1 MKRGIMLIAAIG
13 LLALGFWGCESSSE
27 PSDGNGTPVYYPL
40 NVGNWWKYVAV
51 EVDSTGT
58 EKPETQTTDSS
69 VVIGTTQL
77 EGKQAAVVVSYD
89 SANATVDTSY
99 LYADANAVWMYRG
112 KNSLKLGEEFG
123 EIGAEVEIGWIK
135 IADFQVNQWDIVT
148 LDIHDTVDFQQ
159 GSKLIFKTLKMMGR
173 NLGTQSVTVAG
184 QTYQAVLIEITGTV
198 EMAVN
203 FGFGQQDV
211 TANIVQRTWYAQGVG
226 PVQAEDRIDLDMGI
240 AQRFL
245 GATNRKLVKYHVT
258 F

>member
-27 PSDGNGTPVYYPL
+27 PSGGNGTPVYYPL

-69 VVIGTTQL
+69 VVIGTAQL

-99 LYADANAVWMYRG
+99 LYADANAVWAY
-112 KNSLKLGEEFG
+112 FG
-123 EIGAEVEIGWIK
+123 EDSLAFGETGTEVQVGWIK

-159 GSKLIFKTLKMMGR
+159 GSKLIFKTLKMTGH

-184 QTYQAVLIEITGTV
+184 QTYQAVLIEITGTI
-198 EMAVN
+198 EMAID

-240 AQRFL
+240 AQQFL
-245 GATNRKLVKYHVT
+245 GGSNRKLVKYHVT
-258 F
+258 L